1 MSEVFS
7 QNYEDIDKKEGIQE
21 QNIPSFNDVENN
33 IKQNY
38 ELNSTKEGAENIAL
52 NQYKEQQQLKEQK
65 ESPILQEAR
74 EWLDKEAMIN
84 EAKIMLY
91 EKLWIDENQ
100 NNNSS
105 FENFEKWIVDELVLN
120 NYDLAIQVW
129 ETNWKIILDWLSQLA
144 SWEWLKQIAEAI
156 WESFMSL
163 FTWNAY
169 EKWKAVAELWLIWT
183 WVWAW
188 VYVWKKTVKLWMK
201 QISKLRVN
209 KERLVNSPDVKQ
221 VVWETNSKVANI
233 VPKKEFDFENKL
245 ADNLPEEQLKQL
257 KNLKQKL
264 EDKEFIKNRLDLK
277 EFEKLDI
284 DWQLEKLWIPKEY
297 YELLN
302 KSWFLPENFDIVDR
316 YKKLQ
321 YRDEIFNNKEVI
333 NYQSMVEKAIDKY
346 PNLTETEA
354 LLIFASTDKFLFE
367 NVNTKLRSWDKL
379 NIWEQRLVDTFNDWL
394 DKLPDLDWKTLRW
407 DKWAWWLVKNAD
419 DFKGIQN
426 LDIFNDIDIS
436 KLKRWD
442 EIPLNAPTYV
452 SNNVNDIFIIPEHK
466 KNNTLIIIKWM
477 EWQVKD
483 ISSLAM
489 FPRFAEKLWFREIWY
504 EWVVKPNSLVKVENI
519 KQRKKELPD
528 WKWWKFIGTIIEV
541 RVKQVK

>member
-1 MSEVFS
+1 MEGFS
-7 QNYEDIDKKEGIQE
+7 HNYESINNNEGIIK
-21 QNIPSFNDVENN
+21 QNIPSFNDAENN

-38 ELNSTKEGAENIAL
+38 ENNLEGEGSDDLAL
-52 NQYKEQQQLKEQK
+52 KQYKELQQLKKQK
-65 ESPILQEAR
+65 ESPVLQETK

-84 EAKIMLY
+84 EAKTMLY

-120 NYDLAIQVW
+120 NYYLAIHVW

-169 EKWKAVAELWLIWT
+169 EKWKVVAELWLIWT
-183 WVWAW
+183 WIWAW
-188 VYVWKKTVKLWMK
+188 VYIWKKTVKLWMK

-209 KERLVNSPDVKQ
+209 KESLVNSPDVKE

-233 VPKKEFDFENKL
+233 VPKREFDFENKL
-245 ADNLPEEQLKQL
+245 ADNLSEEQLKQL
-257 KNLKQKL
+257 KDLKQKL

-277 EFEKLDI
+277 EFEKLNI

-321 YRDEIFNNKEVI
+321 YRDEVFTNKKII
-333 NYQSMVEKAIDKY
+333 NYQSMVEEAINKY
-346 PNLTETEA
+346 PDLTETEA

-379 NIWEQRLVDTFNDWL
+379 NIWEKRLVDTFNDWL